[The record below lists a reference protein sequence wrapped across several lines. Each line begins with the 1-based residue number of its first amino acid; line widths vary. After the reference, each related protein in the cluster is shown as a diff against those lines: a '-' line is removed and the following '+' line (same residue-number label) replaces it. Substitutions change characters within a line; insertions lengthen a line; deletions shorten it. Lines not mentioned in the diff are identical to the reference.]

1 MTKGNVGPWNRKSHS
16 GEKPVESEGL
26 WRAVHSSIQCAC
38 TKMGSLGII
47 FSCQSRGYL
56 KIGILCN
63 NKYGMC
69 GAFPV
74 SEFYHI
80 PRCSLTFTALYNTQC
95 EGSSLLCRDGQTVY
109 PLTTQHSSILYF
121 ITVSKNISAWKN
133 CQHVLTQ
140 GAEALSV
147 SGH

>member
-1 MTKGNVGPWNRKSHS
+1 MEPEGPC
-16 GEKPVESEGL
+16 
-26 WRAVHSSIQCAC
+26 RAVHSSIQYAC

-56 KIGILCN
+56 KTGILCN

-80 PRCSLTFTALYNTQC
+80 PRCSLIFTALWNTQC
-95 EGSSLLCRDGQTVY
+95 EGSSLLCSDDQTVY
-109 PLTTQHSSILYF
+109 PLITQHSSILYF
-121 ITVSKNISAWKN
+121 IPLSKNILAWKN
-133 CQHVLTQ
+133 CQRVLTQ